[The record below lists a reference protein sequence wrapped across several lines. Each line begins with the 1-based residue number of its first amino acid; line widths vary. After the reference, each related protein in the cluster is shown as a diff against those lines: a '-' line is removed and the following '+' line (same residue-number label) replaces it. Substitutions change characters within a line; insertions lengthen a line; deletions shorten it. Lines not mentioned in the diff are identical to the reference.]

1 MSNHGIHLEAP
12 SGFTLVQV
20 ETWGECAS
28 AGAAIGA
35 AFDSEVPLEPN
46 TVVVGEP
53 VSVFWFGPTAWLIK
67 RNGVSTGELPRID
80 ASCVVD
86 VSDAHRLFRLKGKGA
101 VELLSTG
108 CPLDFAAERHGPGRC
123 AHTIYNHFP
132 IFVYRGSES
141 AFDLY
146 VPRSY
151 AEDFEAVISLVNS
164 S

>member
-1 MSNHGIHLEAP
+1 MSSHGIHLEAP
-12 SGFTLVQV
+12 SGFTLIQV
-20 ETWGECAS
+20 ETWRERVLAS
-28 AGAAIGA
+28 AAIGA
-35 AFDSEVPLEPN
+35 AFGIEAPLEPN

-67 RNGVSTGELPRID
+67 RSGVTAGELPRID
-80 ASCVVD
+80 SCGVVD
-86 VSDAHRLFRLKGKGA
+86 VSDAHRLFRLEGKGA

-108 CPLDFAAERHGPGRC
+108 CPLDFEAKHHAPGCC

-132 IFVYRGSES
+132 IFVYRRSES

-151 AEDFEAVISLVNS
+151 AEDFEVVISLVNF
-164 S
+164 